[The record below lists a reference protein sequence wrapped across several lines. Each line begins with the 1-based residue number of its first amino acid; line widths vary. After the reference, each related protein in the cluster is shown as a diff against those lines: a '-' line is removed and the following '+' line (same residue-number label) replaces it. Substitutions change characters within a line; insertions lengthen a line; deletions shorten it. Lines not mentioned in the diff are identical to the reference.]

1 MYYLVVVLKLI
12 KDIEDFCTTYE
23 IDFSTM
29 PLHLTDEINEFMSPL
44 WQGTTG
50 KMNWEITNTDF
61 LKLSFPNE
69 IDNTVINKIVSNLK
83 FKLLNEESVYLYFS
97 GSEPVI
103 KINTNEFFL
112 NLFNFMDEFC
122 FLDFIYF
129 LDWEGYQKKEKYMNI
144 IELRVF
150 DYICGTI

>member
-1 MYYLVVVLKLI
+1 MNLI
-12 KDIEDFCTTYE
+12 KDIEGFYRKYE
-23 IDFSTM
+23 IDFSKI

-44 WQGTTG
+44 WKGTTG

-69 IDNTVINKIVSNLK
+69 INNTVINKIVSNLK

-144 IELRVF
+144 IELRIF

>member
-1 MYYLVVVLKLI
+1 MNLI
-12 KDIEDFCTTYE
+12 KDIEGFYRKYE
-23 IDFSTM
+23 IDFSKM

-44 WQGTTG
+44 WKGTTG

-69 IDNTVINKIVSNLK
+69 INNTVINKIFSNLK

-97 GSEPVI
+97 GSETVI

-129 LDWEGYQKKEKYMNI
+129 LSIDSSKKDIKLV
-144 IELRVF
+144 ELRIF
-150 DYICGTI
+150 EYICGNL

>member
-1 MYYLVVVLKLI
+1 MNLI

-23 IDFSTM
+23 IGFSTI

-69 IDNTVINKIVSNLK
+69 IDNNVINKIVSNLK
-83 FKLLNEESVYLYFS
+83 FKLLSEESVHLYFS

-129 LDWEGYQKKEKYMNI
+129 LDWEGYQKKKKYMNI
-144 IELRVF
+144 IELRIF

>member
-1 MYYLVVVLKLI
+1 MNLI
-12 KDIEDFCTTYE
+12 KDIEGFYRKYE
-23 IDFSTM
+23 IDFSKM

-44 WQGTTG
+44 WKGTTG

-61 LKLSFPNE
+61 LKLIFPNE
-69 IDNTVINKIVSNLK
+69 INNTVINKIVSNLK

-129 LDWEGYQKKEKYMNI
+129 LSIDSSKKDIKLV
-144 IELRVF
+144 ELRIF
-150 DYICGTI
+150 EYICGNL

>member
-1 MYYLVVVLKLI
+1 MNLI
-12 KDIEDFCTTYE
+12 EDIEGFYRKYE
-23 IDFSTM
+23 IDFSKM

-44 WQGTTG
+44 WKGTTG

-69 IDNTVINKIVSNLK
+69 INNTVINKIVSNLK

-129 LDWEGYQKKEKYMNI
+129 LDLEGYQKKKKYMNI
-144 IELRVF
+144 IELRIF

>member
-1 MYYLVVVLKLI
+1 MNLI

-23 IDFSTM
+23 IDFSTI

-50 KMNWEITNTDF
+50 KMNWEIINTDF

-83 FKLLNEESVYLYFS
+83 FKLLSEESVYLYFS

-129 LDWEGYQKKEKYMNI
+129 LDLEGYQKKKKYMNI
-144 IELRVF
+144 IELRIF

>member
-1 MYYLVVVLKLI
+1 MILL

-29 PLHLTDEINEFMSPL
+29 PLHLTDEVNKFMSPL

-61 LKLSFPNE
+61 LKLNFPNE
-69 IDNTVINKIVSNLK
+69 IDNSVINKIVSNLK

-103 KINTNEFFL
+103 KINTNKFFL

-129 LDWEGYQKKEKYMNI
+129 LSIDSSKKDINLV
-144 IELRVF
+144 ELRVF
-150 DYICGTI
+150 EYICGTI

>member
-1 MYYLVVVLKLI
+1 MNLI
-12 KDIEDFCTTYE
+12 KDIEEFCRKYE
-23 IDFSTM
+23 IDFSTI

-69 IDNTVINKIVSNLK
+69 IDNNVINKIVSNLK
-83 FKLLNEESVYLYFS
+83 FKLLSEESVHLYFS

-122 FLDFIYF
+122 FLD
-129 LDWEGYQKKEKYMNI
+129 
-144 IELRVF
+144 
-150 DYICGTI
+150 

>member
-1 MYYLVVVLKLI
+1 MNLI
-12 KDIEDFCTTYE
+12 KDIEGFYRKYE
-23 IDFSTM
+23 IDFSKM
-29 PLHLTDEINEFMSPL
+29 PLHLTDEINEFVSPL
-44 WQGTTG
+44 WKGTTG

-69 IDNTVINKIVSNLK
+69 INNTVINKIVSNLK
-83 FKLLNEESVYLYFS
+83 FKLLNEGSVYLYFS

-129 LDWEGYQKKEKYMNI
+129 LSIDSSKKDIKLV
-144 IELRVF
+144 ELRIF
-150 DYICGTI
+150 EYICGNL

>member
-1 MYYLVVVLKLI
+1 MNLI
-12 KDIEDFCTTYE
+12 KYIEGFCRKYE
-23 IDFSTM
+23 IDFLIMS
-29 PLHLTDEINEFMSPL
+29 LDLTDEINEFMSPL
-44 WQGTTG
+44 WQGTIG
-50 KMNWEITNTDF
+50 KMNWEITNTEF
-61 LKLSFPNE
+61 LKLSFPNQ

-112 NLFNFMDEFC
+112 NLFNFIDEFC
-122 FLDFIYF
+122 FLDFIYI

-144 IELRVF
+144 IELRIF

>member
-1 MYYLVVVLKLI
+1 MNLI
-12 KDIEDFCTTYE
+12 KDIEEFCRKSE
-23 IDFSTM
+23 IDFSIM
-29 PLHLTDEINEFMSPL
+29 SLHLTDEINEFMSPL

-69 IDNTVINKIVSNLK
+69 IDNSVINKIVSNLK
-83 FKLLNEESVYLYFS
+83 IKLLNEEGVYLYFS

-112 NLFNFMDEFC
+112 NLFNFMGEFC
-122 FLDFIYF
+122 FLNFIYF
-129 LDWEGYQKKEKYMNI
+129 LSIGSSKKDINLV
-144 IELRVF
+144 ELRIF
-150 DYICGTI
+150 EYICGTI

>member
-1 MYYLVVVLKLI
+1 
-12 KDIEDFCTTYE
+12 
-23 IDFSTM
+23 M

-44 WQGTTG
+44 WKGTTG

-69 IDNTVINKIVSNLK
+69 INNTVINKIVSNLK

-103 KINTNEFFL
+103 KTNTNEFFL
-112 NLFNFMDEFC
+112 NLFNFMDEFS
-122 FLDFIYF
+122 FLDFICF
-129 LDWEGYQKKEKYMNI
+129 LSIDSSKKDRLCCTNLSLKAYS
-144 IELRVF
+144 
-150 DYICGTI
+150 TI

>member
-1 MYYLVVVLKLI
+1 MSLL
-12 KDIEDFCTTYE
+12 KDIKDFCTTYE

-69 IDNTVINKIVSNLK
+69 IDNSVINKIVSNLK

-129 LDWEGYQKKEKYMNI
+129 LSIDSSKKDINLV
-144 IELRVF
+144 ELRIF
-150 DYICGTI
+150 EYICGTI

>member
-1 MYYLVVVLKLI
+1 MNLI
-12 KDIEDFCTTYE
+12 KDIEGFYRKYE
-23 IDFSTM
+23 IDFSKM

-44 WQGTTG
+44 WKGTTG

-69 IDNTVINKIVSNLK
+69 INNTVINKIVSNLK

-129 LDWEGYQKKEKYMNI
+129 LDWEGYQKKKKYMNI
-144 IELRVF
+144 IELRIF

>member
-1 MYYLVVVLKLI
+1 MNLI
-12 KDIEDFCTTYE
+12 EDIEGFYRKYE
-23 IDFSTM
+23 IDFSKM

-44 WQGTTG
+44 WKGTTG

-69 IDNTVINKIVSNLK
+69 INNTVINKIVSNLK

-129 LDWEGYQKKEKYMNI
+129 LSIDSSKKDIKLV
-144 IELRVF
+144 ELRIF
-150 DYICGTI
+150 EYICGNL

>member
-1 MYYLVVVLKLI
+1 MNLI
-12 KDIEDFCTTYE
+12 KDIEGFYRKYE
-23 IDFSTM
+23 IDFSKM

-44 WQGTTG
+44 WKGTTG

-61 LKLSFPNE
+61 LKLSFPNK
-69 IDNTVINKIVSNLK
+69 INNTVINKIVSNLK

-129 LDWEGYQKKEKYMNI
+129 LSIDSSKKDIKLV
-144 IELRVF
+144 ELRIF
-150 DYICGTI
+150 EYICGNL

>member
-1 MYYLVVVLKLI
+1 MNLI
-12 KDIEDFCTTYE
+12 KDVEDFCRKYE

-69 IDNTVINKIVSNLK
+69 IDNTVINKIISNLK

-129 LDWEGYQKKEKYMNI
+129 LSIDSTKKDINLV
-144 IELRVF
+144 ELRIF
-150 DYICGTI
+150 EYICGTI

>member
-1 MYYLVVVLKLI
+1 MNLI
-12 KDIEDFCTTYE
+12 KDIEGFYRKYE
-23 IDFSTM
+23 IDFSKM

-44 WQGTTG
+44 WKGTTG

-103 KINTNEFFL
+103 KTNTNEFFL

-129 LDWEGYQKKEKYMNI
+129 LSIDSSKKDIKLV
-144 IELRVF
+144 ELRIF
-150 DYICGTI
+150 EYICGNL

>member
-1 MYYLVVVLKLI
+1 MEK
-12 KDIEDFCTTYE
+12 YE
-23 IDFSTM
+23 IDFSKM
-29 PLHLTDEINEFMSPL
+29 PLYLTDEINEFMKPL

-50 KMNWEITNTDF
+50 KMNWEIANTDF
-61 LKLSFPNE
+61 LKSSFSNE
-69 IDNTVINKIVSNLK
+69 INNTVINKIVSNLK

-129 LDWEGYQKKEKYMNI
+129 LDLEGYQKKKKYMNI
-144 IELRVF
+144 IELRIF

>member
-1 MYYLVVVLKLI
+1 MNLI
-12 KDIEDFCTTYE
+12 KDIEGFYRKYE
-23 IDFSTM
+23 IYFSKM
-29 PLHLTDEINEFMSPL
+29 PLYLTDEINEFMSPL
-44 WQGTTG
+44 WKGTTG

-69 IDNTVINKIVSNLK
+69 INNTVINKIVSNLK

-129 LDWEGYQKKEKYMNI
+129 LSIDSSKKDIKLV
-144 IELRVF
+144 ELRIF
-150 DYICGTI
+150 EYICGNL

>member
-1 MYYLVVVLKLI
+1 MSLL

-61 LKLSFPNE
+61 LKLIFPNE
-69 IDNTVINKIVSNLK
+69 IDNSVINKIVSNLK
-83 FKLLNEESVYLYFS
+83 FKLLNEESIYLYFS

-129 LDWEGYQKKEKYMNI
+129 LSIDSSKKDINLV
-144 IELRVF
+144 ELRIF
-150 DYICGTI
+150 EYICGTI

>member
-1 MYYLVVVLKLI
+1 MSLL

-50 KMNWEITNTDF
+50 KMNWEITNIDF

-69 IDNTVINKIVSNLK
+69 IDNSVINKIVSNLK

-103 KINTNEFFL
+103 KINTNEFIL

-129 LDWEGYQKKEKYMNI
+129 LSIDSSKKDINLV
-144 IELRVF
+144 ELRIF
-150 DYICGTI
+150 EYICGTI

>member
-1 MYYLVVVLKLI
+1 MNLI

-23 IDFSTM
+23 IDFSTI

-69 IDNTVINKIVSNLK
+69 IDNNVINKIVSNLK
-83 FKLLNEESVYLYFS
+83 FKLLSEESVYLYFS

-129 LDWEGYQKKEKYMNI
+129 LDWEGYQKKKKYMNI
-144 IELRVF
+144 IELRIF

>member
-1 MYYLVVVLKLI
+1 MNLI

-23 IDFSTM
+23 IDFSTI

-83 FKLLNEESVYLYFS
+83 FKLLSEESVYLYFS

-129 LDWEGYQKKEKYMNI
+129 LDLEGYQKKKKYMNI
-144 IELRVF
+144 IELRIF

>member
-1 MYYLVVVLKLI
+1 MNLI
-12 KDIEDFCTTYE
+12 KDIEGFYRKYE
-23 IDFSTM
+23 IDFSKM

-44 WQGTTG
+44 WKGTTG

-69 IDNTVINKIVSNLK
+69 INNTVINKIVSNLK

-129 LDWEGYQKKEKYMNI
+129 LSIDSSKKDIKLV
-144 IELRVF
+144 ELRIF
-150 DYICGTI
+150 EYICGNL

>member
-1 MYYLVVVLKLI
+1 MNLI
-12 KDIEDFCTTYE
+12 KDIEGFYRKYE
-23 IDFSTM
+23 IDFSKM

-44 WQGTTG
+44 WKGTTG

-69 IDNTVINKIVSNLK
+69 INNTVINKIVSNLK

-129 LDWEGYQKKEKYMNI
+129 IDWEGYQKKEK
-144 IELRVF
+144 
-150 DYICGTI
+150 

>member
-1 MYYLVVVLKLI
+1 MSLL

-144 IELRVF
+144 IELRIF

>member
-1 MYYLVVVLKLI
+1 MNLI

-23 IDFSTM
+23 IDFSTI

-50 KMNWEITNTDF
+50 KKNWEITNTDF
-61 LKLSFPNE
+61 LKLIFPNE
-69 IDNTVINKIVSNLK
+69 IDYTVINKIVSNLK

-112 NLFNFMDEFC
+112 N
-122 FLDFIYF
+122 
-129 LDWEGYQKKEKYMNI
+129 
-144 IELRVF
+144 
-150 DYICGTI
+150 

>member
-1 MYYLVVVLKLI
+1 MNLI
-12 KDIEDFCTTYE
+12 KDIEGFYRKYE
-23 IDFSTM
+23 IDFSKM

-44 WQGTTG
+44 WKGTTG
-50 KMNWEITNTDF
+50 KMNWEIANTDF

-69 IDNTVINKIVSNLK
+69 INNTVINKIVSNLK

-129 LDWEGYQKKEKYMNI
+129 LSIDSSKKDIKLV
-144 IELRVF
+144 ELRIF
-150 DYICGTI
+150 EYICGNL

>member
-1 MYYLVVVLKLI
+1 MNLI
-12 KDIEDFCTTYE
+12 KDIEGFCRKYE
-23 IDFSTM
+23 IDFSKM
-29 PLHLTDEINEFMSPL
+29 PLHLTDEINEFMTPL
-44 WQGTTG
+44 WKGTTG

-69 IDNTVINKIVSNLK
+69 IDNIVINEIVSNLK

-103 KINTNEFFL
+103 KININKFFL

-129 LDWEGYQKKEKYMNI
+129 LSIDSSKKDIKLV
-144 IELRVF
+144 ELRIF
-150 DYICGTI
+150 EYICGNL

>member
-1 MYYLVVVLKLI
+1 MNLI
-12 KDIEDFCTTYE
+12 KDIEGFYRKYE
-23 IDFSTM
+23 IDFSKM

-44 WQGTTG
+44 WKGTTG

-69 IDNTVINKIVSNLK
+69 INNTVINKIVSSLK

-129 LDWEGYQKKEKYMNI
+129 LSIDSSKKDIKLV
-144 IELRVF
+144 ELRILE
-150 DYICGTI
+150 YICGNL

>member
-1 MYYLVVVLKLI
+1 MSLL

-29 PLHLTDEINEFMSPL
+29 PLHLTDEINEFMSLL

-144 IELRVF
+144 IELRIF

>member
-1 MYYLVVVLKLI
+1 MNLI
-12 KDIEDFCTTYE
+12 KDIEEFCRKYE

-61 LKLSFPNE
+61 LKLNFPNE

-129 LDWEGYQKKEKYMNI
+129 LSIDSSKKDINLV
-144 IELRVF
+144 ELRIF
-150 DYICGTI
+150 EYICGTI

>member
-1 MYYLVVVLKLI
+1 
-12 KDIEDFCTTYE
+12 
-23 IDFSTM
+23 M

-44 WQGTTG
+44 WKGTTG

-144 IELRVF
+144 IELRIF

>member
-1 MYYLVVVLKLI
+1 MKLI

-129 LDWEGYQKKEKYMNI
+129 LDWEGYQKKEKYM
-144 IELRVF
+144 
-150 DYICGTI
+150 

>member
-1 MYYLVVVLKLI
+1 MSLL

-29 PLHLTDEINEFMSPL
+29 PLDLTDEINEFMSPL

-144 IELRVF
+144 IELRIF

>member
-1 MYYLVVVLKLI
+1 MSLL

-29 PLHLTDEINEFMSPL
+29 PLHLTDEINKFMSPL

-69 IDNTVINKIVSNLK
+69 IDNSVINKIVSNLK

-103 KINTNEFFL
+103 KINTNKFFL

-129 LDWEGYQKKEKYMNI
+129 LSIDSSKKDINLV
-144 IELRVF
+144 ELRIF
-150 DYICGTI
+150 EYICGTI